1 MFSTSIQ
8 LIREKKSECVCVGS
22 SLSILFCLR
31 AVGVV
36 VTNKERKR
44 ERRAMTSTRNVV
56 IGLMLAAAMVCVPA
70 VVEAALDGEVY
81 DATDSV
87 GENQLGLDVRQDSV
101 VYNIIGAMAP
111 MSEEELEESLSN
123 FNIECTPTSETLRF
137 SVNYL
142 AGGTIG
148 YYVVEGCEGMSVFIV
163 CVITHTPLSHTYMY
177 VCRYTHTH
185 REREREIVPYR
196 CRVCV
201 SM

>member
-1 MFSTSIQ
+1 M
-8 LIREKKSECVCVGS
+8 G
-22 SLSILFCLR
+22 
-31 AVGVV
+31 
-36 VTNKERKR
+36 R
-44 ERRAMTSTRNVV
+44 EREREREMTSTRRNGVVV
-56 IGLMLAAAMVCVPA
+56 IGLIGLMMLAVVMVSV

-148 YYVVEGCEGMSVFIV
+148 YYVVEGCEG
-163 CVITHTPLSHTYMY
+163 
-177 VCRYTHTH
+177 
-185 REREREIVPYR
+185 
-196 CRVCV
+196 V
-201 SM
+201 SPTLLL

>member
-1 MFSTSIQ
+1 M
-8 LIREKKSECVCVGS
+8 
-22 SLSILFCLR
+22 
-31 AVGVV
+31 
-36 VTNKERKR
+36 VTNKEREK

-56 IGLMLAAAMVCVPA
+56 IGLMLIAAAMVCVPA

-111 MSEEELEESLSN
+111 MSEEELEESLGN

-148 YYVVEGCEGMSVFIV
+148 YYVVEGCEGMSVFRV
-163 CVITHTPLSHTYMY
+163 CVITHTPLSHTCMY

-185 REREREIVPYR
+185 RERSYRIVVGCVCIHVITTHRKRER
-196 CRVCV
+196 
-201 SM
+201 